1 MNRKVK
7 RSITL
12 LVALVMVLA
21 LLPVPR
27 AEAAAMKQGSRGT
40 EVRYLQMNL
49 IGLGYLTGDADGSY
63 GSMTAAAVKSFQADY
78 GLAVDGSA
86 GQATQT
92 ALRNAMVRL
101 QVELSKLGYAPG
113 GADGHYGEKTKAAVK
128 GFQRDCGLSATGVAD
143 RTTRNAI
150 DERSGGMRAYSAIP
164 KGSSGTQVRYLQ
176 QALIGLGFMRDTADG
191 RYGAITETA
200 VRSFQSAYG
209 LSVDG
214 SAGRNT
220 MTALKNAV
228 IALQSDLARR
238 GYPSGTINGVYGD
251 GTRSA
256 VKSYQRYVGIS
267 VDGVAGPT
275 TMRKLYGYSMGGNDA
290 AEEMTYKTWINS
302 LYQDG
307 DYGKIKYYE
316 NGYHY
321 TTVQKSGCAGVA
333 LAMVMNALKN
343 TDTYNAKDIMQWMAD
358 KNYYWGEGT
367 MQEGLWDYPQRKGLN
382 TGYCDTA
389 SDLIY
394 NLKKGRLVIAL
405 IKDKTGDEFF
415 VKSESRGHYIVISG
429 YRTKDGEDQIF
440 VNNPLSYKRT
450 GWFDIDD
457 LMDNCC
463 NDWEG
468 YKNSFVVIYK

>member
-12 LVALVMVLA
+12 FVALVMVLA

-63 GSMTAAAVKSFQADY
+63 GSKTYAAVQAFQADY

-92 ALRNAMVRL
+92 AVRNAMVRL
-101 QVELSKLGYAPG
+101 QVELGKLGYAPG
-113 GADGHYGEKTKAAVK
+113 SADGHYGEKTKAAVK
-128 GFQRDCGLSATGVAD
+128 AFQRDRGLSDTGVAD
-143 RTTRNAI
+143 KTTRTAV
-150 DERSGGMRAYSAIP
+150 DELSGGMRAYSAIP

-176 QALIGLGFMRDTADG
+176 QALIGLGFMNDTADG
-191 RYGAITETA
+191 KYGSMTEAA

-209 LSVDG
+209 LAVDG

-228 IALQSDLARR
+228 VALQSDLARR

-256 VKSYQRYVGIS
+256 VKSYQRYVGINAN
-267 VDGVAGPT
+267 GVAGPS
-275 TMRKLYGYSMGGNDA
+275 TMRKLYGYAMGGSDA
-290 AEEMTYKTWINS
+290 TEPKTYKTWIDP

-316 NGYHY
+316 KGYHY
-321 TTVQKSGCAGVA
+321 TTVNKSGCAGVA

-343 TDTYNAKDIMQWMAD
+343 TDSYTAKDIMQWMAD

-382 TGYCDTA
+382 AGYCDTA

-394 NLKKGRLVIAL
+394 NLKKGRLAIAL
-405 IKDKTGDEFF
+405 IKDKTGDQFF
-415 VKSESRGHYIVISG
+415 VKSESRGHYVVVSG
-429 YRTKDGEDQIF
+429 YRSKDGQDQVFI
-440 VNNPLSYKRT
+440 NNPLSYKPSK
-450 GWFDIDD
+450 WFDIDD
-457 LMDNCC
+457 LLANCC